1 MTTLNVF
8 ITNLGA
14 YAAGELRGEW
24 LALPTTEEKRRAA
37 WERIGS
43 PEEVFF
49 TDYEAEDVPGIANK
63 LGEFESLDKLE
74 ELAEALEDMDESE
87 RQTLAAVIESGM
99 ACFARD
105 AAGLLELCEEVQD
118 GVYTLVEGVD
128 NVEDLGY
135 YYAEETGAINEL
147 PDWARGYFDYEAYG
161 RDISIE
167 ACGEFCSTGWIEKT
181 A

>member
-1 MTTLNVF
+1 MATLNVF

-24 LALPTTEEKRRAA
+24 LGLPASEEERKAA
-37 WERIGS
+37 WERIGV

-49 TDYEAEDVPGIANK
+49 TDYEAEDVPGIASK

-74 ELAEALEDMDESE
+74 ELAEALEDMDEQE
-87 RQTLAAVIESGM
+87 RLTLAEVLEAGIDSAHG
-99 ACFARD
+99 
-105 AAGLLELCEEVQD
+105 AAELLEMCEEVKD
-118 GVYTLVEGVD
+118 GVYTLIEGVD

-147 PDWARGYFDYEAYG
+147 PDWAREYFDFGAYG
-161 RDISIE
+161 RDIAIE
-167 ACGEFCSTGWIEKT
+167 SCGEFCRAGWIERT

>member
-1 MTTLNVF
+1 MATLNVF

-24 LALPTTEEKRRAA
+24 LGLPA
-37 WERIGS
+37 S
-43 PEEVFF
+43 
-49 TDYEAEDVPGIANK
+49 
-63 LGEFESLDKLE
+63 
-74 ELAEALEDMDESE
+74 
-87 RQTLAAVIESGM
+87 
-99 ACFARD
+99 
-105 AAGLLELCEEVQD
+105 EEVQD
-118 GVYTLVEGVD
+118 GAYTLIEGVD

-135 YYAEETGAINEL
+135 YCATETGAIDEL

-167 ACGEFCSTGWIEKT
+167 ANGEFVGAGWIEKT

>member
-1 MTTLNVF
+1 MATLNVF

-24 LALPTTEEKRRAA
+24 LALPATEEERKAA

-49 TDYEAEDVPGIANK
+49 TDYDAEDVPGISK
-63 LGEFESLDKLE
+63 HLGEYESLDQLE
-74 ELAEALEDMDESE
+74 ELAEVLEDMDESE
-87 RQTLAAVIESGM
+87 RQTMTAALESGI
-99 ACFARD
+99 ASAHG
-105 AAGLLELCEEVQD
+105 AAELVELCEDVQA
-118 GVYTLVEGVD
+118 GAYTLIEGVD

-135 YYAEETGAINEL
+135 YYAEESGAINEL

-167 ACGEFCSTGWIEKT
+167 ACGEFVGAGWIEKT

>member
-1 MTTLNVF
+1 MATLNVF

-24 LALPTTEEKRRAA
+24 LGLPAAEEEQRAA

-43 PEEVFF
+43 PEEAFF
-49 TDYEAEDVPGIANK
+49 TDYESEDTPGISGH
-63 LGEFESLDKLE
+63 LGEYESLDQLE
-74 ELAEALEDMDESE
+74 QLAEALEEMDEQE
-87 RQTLAAVIESGM
+87 QMTLAAVLEAGIDSAHG
-99 ACFARD
+99 
-105 AAGLLELCEEVQD
+105 AAELLELCEEVQD
-118 GVYTLVEGVD
+118 GAYTLIEGVD

-147 PDWARGYFDYEAYG
+147 PDWARGDFDYEAYG
-161 RDISIE
+161 RDIAIE
-167 ACGEFCSTGWIEKT
+167 ACGAFCAAGWIEKT

>member
-1 MTTLNVF
+1 MLKGY
-8 ITNLGA
+8 ITNLSA

-24 LALPTTEEKRRAA
+24 LEFPATAEDIRAA
-37 WERIGS
+37 LERIGN

-49 TDYEAEDVPGIANK
+49 TDYEAEDVPGISQH
-63 LGEFESLDKLE
+63 LGEYESLDQ
-74 ELAEALEDMDESE
+74 LEDMDEQE
-87 RQTLAAVIESGM
+87 LLTLAEVIESGM
-99 ACFARD
+99 ACFTRD

-135 YYAEETGAINEL
+135 YYAEETGAINEI

-167 ACGEFCSTGWIEKT
+167 ACGDFVGAGWIEKT

>member
-1 MTTLNVF
+1 MATINVY
-8 ITNLGA
+8 ITNLHA
-14 YAAGELRGEW
+14 YVSGELRGEW
-24 LALPTTEEKRRAA
+24 LALPATEEERRAA

-49 TDYEAEDVPGIANK
+49 TDYKAEDVPGIASK

-74 ELAEALEDMDESE
+74 ELAEALENMDEQE
-87 RQTLAAVIESGM
+87 RLTLAAVIEAGM
-99 ACFARD
+99 ACFTRD

-118 GVYTLVEGVD
+118 GAYMLIEGVD

-135 YYAEETGAINEL
+135 YYAEEAGAIDEL
-147 PDWARGYFDYEAYG
+147 PDWARGYFDYAAYG

-167 ACGEFCSTGWIEKT
+167 ANGEFVGAGWIEKT

>member
-1 MTTLNVF
+1 MATLNVF

-14 YAAGELRGEW
+14 YNAGELRGEW
-24 LALPTTEEKRRAA
+24 LGLPTSKEERKAA
-37 WERIGS
+37 WERIGA

-49 TDYEAEDVPGIANK
+49 TDYEAEDVPGIASR

-74 ELAEALEDMDESE
+74 ELAEALEDMDEQE
-87 RQTLAAVIESGM
+87 RLTLAAVLEAGIDSAHG
-99 ACFARD
+99 

-118 GVYTLVEGVD
+118 GGYTLIEGVD

-135 YYAEETGAINEL
+135 YYAEETGAIDEL
-147 PDWARGYFDYEAYG
+147 PDWARGYFDFGAYG
-161 RDISIE
+161 RDIAIE
-167 ACGEFCSTGWIEKT
+167 TCGEFVGAGWIEKT